1 MFGVLFF
8 VAICAAS
15 VLLNVFLYTDKS
27 LETLRIEYQS
37 TVRINEMSSFEKV
50 MPNFDKEKFLPY
62 IDNPYVE
69 RVSFINYRFSTA
81 LIKGTEYTSPDY
93 KMPAEILAKDPNA
106 KPVLPPYLS
115 VELKTKSGIKSLN
128 DFFYNPVYVIGLS
141 FEELN
146 YKCVTQRRHGD
157 CKKKP
162 VQKALI
168 EDLVINEILAVL
180 TDEYIDTIAQK
191 IAALSVTEG
200 NTDTVKR
207 LKRLLLENEEVTA
220 NLIKAIETGKAVDVL
235 TAQIEK
241 RQQERIG
248 LETQLA
254 QEKMIKPIL
263 TYDEV
268 RFFFEK
274 FKSGDANDITFRMV
288 LADTFINRVDVF
300 DGEDRR
306 LEIYC
311 NAIKQQ
317 IICPIGERLR
327 SPMGQLV
334 RPARFE
340 LTTY

>member
-1 MFGVLFF
+1 MIADSAKRQFQGVL
-8 VAICAAS
+8 V
-15 VLLNVFLYTDKS
+15 
-27 LETLRIEYQS
+27 YQL
-37 TVRINEMSSFEKV
+37 
-50 MPNFDKEKFLPY
+50 D
-62 IDNPYVE
+62 
-69 RVSFINYRFSTA
+69 RFARNRYDSAT
-81 LIKGTEYTSPDY
+81 
-93 KMPAEILAKDPNA
+93 
-106 KPVLPPYLS
+106 
-115 VELKTKSGIKSLN
+115 
-128 DFFYNPVYVIGLS
+128 YN
-141 FEELN
+141 
-146 YKCVTQRRHGD
+146 

-162 VQKALI
+162 VQKVPI
-168 EDLVINEILAVL
+168 EDLVVNEILAVL